1 MKHIEE
7 NHSADGAQLSPGIDG
22 DGKAGRISYAPL
34 AAAAYLAGAIALVNP
49 ALADECGD
57 ALEAM
62 RSAAG
67 EGRVSGIHL
76 IRIDAAIDKAV
87 LRLDLGDATGC
98 LAELKAI
105 RATLPA

>member
-7 NHSADGAQLSPGIDG
+7 NGCGTRARGARSSGG
-22 DGKAGRISYAPL
+22 DGKAVRMSCAPL

-57 ALEAM
+57 AVEAM

-67 EGRVSGIHL
+67 DERMSTLHL
-76 IRIDAAIDKAV
+76 IRIDEAIDKAV
-87 LRLDLGDATGC
+87 LRLDLGDDIGC
-98 LAELKAI
+98 LAELRAI
-105 RATLPA
+105 RATLPG